1 MSHHHRRS
9 SARTASVAASVAAS
23 IAVALA
29 GAFAPAAAAQAPVRP
44 DGEGFVEVVV
54 PTTPQ
59 GVTLRLTSDQP
70 ANVATT
76 RAVSLAQG
84 RNRLRFDWSR
94 ERIDEG
100 SLRFEVAPANGTANV
115 VQREK
120 IHRRGA
126 MTYFDVEAASDGPAT
141 LTTRYL
147 LAGIGWRVAYTGLL
161 DAAGATL
168 SLVGTVEVSN
178 RSGQELVDA
187 RVVFD
192 GGEIAALSLAQGE
205 RREVELFRIDG
216 IPLQRRY
223 RSDPARHGGTP
234 AIEIELA
241 NRAGTPLA
249 RPFLPAGRIRL
260 LAPQEDGRPG
270 LLGEDVLPATPL
282 NSTAKLYVGHA
293 RDLVVERQVLHQGNE
308 NEQRD
313 RWNKV
318 VAYDHRTKLAWKLR
332 NGGDT
337 PATLLLVE
345 RPGVPF
351 EVVGASH
358 AASKT
363 ALDTV
368 EVEVVLPPGGML
380 DASLEWLRRNL
391 W

>member
-1 MSHHHRRS
+1 MRRS
-9 SARTASVAASVAAS
+9 RRGFGFLACPLRLLIAIAACFARPDAAS
-23 IAVALA
+23 
-29 GAFAPAAAAQAPVRP
+29 AQAPVRP
-44 DGEGFVEVVV
+44 DGDGFVEVVV
-54 PTTPQ
+54 PTAPQ
-59 GVTLRLTSDQP
+59 SVTLRLTSDQP
-70 ANVATT
+70 AHVATT
-76 RAVSLAQG
+76 RTVQLAQG

-94 ERIDEG
+94 ERLDEG
-100 SLRFEVAPANGTANV
+100 SLRFDVAPANGTATV

-126 MTYFDVEAASDGPAT
+126 MVYFDVEAASDGPAT

-147 LAGIGWRVAYTGLL
+147 LGGIGWRVAYTGLL
-161 DAAGATL
+161 DAAGASL
-168 SLVGTVEVSN
+168 SLAGTVEVTN

-187 RVVFD
+187 RIVFD

-205 RREVELFRIDG
+205 RREVELFRVDG
-216 IPLQRRY
+216 VPLQRRY
-223 RSDPARHGGTP
+223 RFDPARYGATP
-234 AIEIELA
+234 AIEIEVA
-241 NRAGTPLA
+241 NRVGTPLS

-260 LAPQEDGRPG
+260 LAPQADGQPG
-270 LLGEDVLPATPL
+270 LIGEDVLPATPL

-293 RDLVVERQVLHQGNE
+293 RELVVERTVVHQGNE

-318 VAYDHRTKLAWKLR
+318 VAYDQRTKLSFKLR

-345 RPGVPF
+345 RPGAPF

-358 AASKT
+358 AATKS

-368 EVEVVLPPGGML
+368 EVEVVLPPGGAL

>member
-1 MSHHHRRS
+1 MSPLHRRS
-9 SARTASVAASVAAS
+9 HSLPASVAA
-23 IAVALA
+23 ALFSA
-29 GAFAPAAAAQAPVRP
+29 LAPAAIAQAPVRP
-44 DGEGFVEVVV
+44 DGDGFVEVVV

-59 GVTLRLTSDQP
+59 SVTLRLTSDQP
-70 ANVATT
+70 ANVAAT
-76 RAVSLAQG
+76 RTVALKQG

-94 ERIDEG
+94 ERLEEG
-100 SLRFEVAPANGTANV
+100 SLRFEVAPANGTASV

-126 MTYFDVEAASDGPAT
+126 MVYFDVEAASDGPAT

-147 LAGIGWRVAYTGLL
+147 LGGVGWRVAYTGLL

-168 SLVGTVEVSN
+168 SLAGTVEVTN
-178 RSGQELVDA
+178 RSGQDLADA
-187 RVVFD
+187 RIVFD
-192 GGEIAALSLAQGE
+192 GGELAALSLAQGE
-205 RREVELFRIDG
+205 RREVELFRVDG
-216 IPLQRRY
+216 LPLQRRY
-223 RSDPARHGGTP
+223 RFDPARYGATP
-234 AIEIELA
+234 AIEIEVQ
-241 NRAGTPLA
+241 NRVGTPLS

-260 LAPQEDGRPG
+260 LAPQADGQPG
-270 LLGEDVLPATPL
+270 LVGEDVLPATPL

-293 RDLVVERQVLHQGNE
+293 RDLVVERHVVHQGNE
-308 NEQRD
+308 NERRD

-318 VAYDHRTKLAWKLR
+318 VAYDQRTKLAFKLR

-345 RPGVPF
+345 RPGAPF
-351 EVVGASH
+351 EVVGSSH
-358 AASKT
+358 ATTKT

-368 EVEVVLPPGGML
+368 EVEVVLPPGGAL